1 MREILDRIS
10 LEMKRHGYKH
20 KSVSISHL
28 PEVQEAVAKLVRQ
41 GMISEKLHSTWHFY
55 LDSNNNLPE
64 AKTIFVV
71 AMPEPITCVKFAWQG
86 KVLDADIPPNYI
98 YQADENRA
106 AEVLNNVLKPHQY
119 QIAKAHLALKTL
131 AVRSGLARYGKNNI
145 TYVPGMGSFHRLI
158 AFYSDCPC
166 EEDHWH
172 KVSIMK
178 ACENC
183 SRCRENCHAG
193 SISTDR
199 FLIHA
204 EKCYAFYYDRK
215 ILIPDRIPPSWH
227 IPLFACLSCQLVCPV
242 NKPHLNTIAD
252 GPIFSEQETALLLKK
267 IPWEDLP
274 QQTQYKLTNIGF
286 DDSERYSLLPNNLGV
301 LIKSQNL

>member
-1 MREILDRIS
+1 
-10 LEMKRHGYKH
+10 MKRHGYKL

-41 GMISEKLHSTWHFY
+41 KMISEKLHSTWHFY
-55 LDSNNNLPE
+55 LDSNKNLPE
-64 AKTIFVV
+64 AKTIVVV
-71 AMPEPITCVKFAWQG
+71 AMPEPITRVKFEWQRNIY
-86 KVLDADIPPNYI
+86 DADIPPNYI
-98 YQADENRA
+98 FQVDEKRA
-106 AEVLNNVLKPHQY
+106 EKILRGVLEIAGYRV
-119 QIAKAHLALKTL
+119 AKAHLALKTL

-145 TYVPGMGSFHRLI
+145 TYVSGMGSFHRLI
-158 AFYSDCPC
+158 AFYADCPC
-166 EEDHWH
+166 EEDNWH
-172 KVSIMK
+172 ESQAMK
-178 ACENC
+178 TCDNC
-183 SRCRENCHAG
+183 SLCHENCHAG
-193 SISTDR
+193 SISRDR

-301 LIKSQNL
+301 LIKSQSL